1 MSDKV
6 RSAITPT
13 REEDY
18 PQWYQQVIRAADLA
32 ETSDVRGCMVIKP
45 WGYAIWENIQRNLD
59 DMFKE
64 TGHRNAYFPIFIPK
78 SFFEKEAEHVE
89 GFAKECAVVTHSRL
103 EDDGK
108 GGLKAAGELTEPLI
122 VRPTSETIIGASFSR
137 WISSYR
143 DLPLLINQWANVVRW
158 ELRTRLFLRTTEFL
172 WQEGH
177 TVHATRAEAEE
188 ETYRMLDVYAEFAE
202 QYLAIPV
209 IKGEK
214 TAGERFPGAVQTF
227 CIEAM
232 MQDRKALQ
240 SGTSH
245 FLGQNF
251 ARSSNIKFQN
261 NEGREEYAW
270 TTSWGVSTRMIGAL
284 IMAHSDDDGLLL
296 PPRIA
301 PAHIAIIPI
310 YRSEEDRVLV
320 DNYIQDLLQD
330 LHDLRYHERK
340 LLVEY
345 DTRDMNGGEKN
356 WDWVKKG
363 IPIRLEIG
371 PRDVKN
377 SAVFMG
383 RRNRPPRDK
392 VSVSRELFVAN
403 ILTYLDEIQEDI
415 YNRALAFRNKYTVK
429 IDDKEEFYRFFTPK
443 NEEKP
448 EIHGGFA
455 FSHWC
460 GENECEEK
468 IKDDLKVTIRCIPLD
483 DGREEGA
490 CILCGKKSSQ
500 RVYFA
505 KNY

>member
-1 MSDKV
+1 MSNKV
-6 RSAITPT
+6 KSAITPT

-45 WGYAIWENIQRNLD
+45 WGYAIWENIQHNLD
-59 DMFKE
+59 NMFKE

-103 EDDGK
+103 EDDGE

-177 TVHATRAEAEE
+177 TVHSSREEAEE
-188 ETYRMLDVYAEFAE
+188 ETYRMLDIYAEFAE
-202 QYLAIPV
+202 RYLAIPV

-251 ARSSNIKFQN
+251 ARSSEIKYQN
-261 NEGREEYAW
+261 KEGREEYAW

-284 IMAHSDDDGLLL
+284 IMAHSDDDGLVL

-310 YRSEEDRVLV
+310 YRNEEDQRLV
-320 DNYIQDLLQD
+320 DNYIQELLNE
-330 LHDLRYHERK
+330 LKDLRYHERK
-340 LLVEY
+340 LIVEY

-356 WDWVKKG
+356 WQWIKKG
-363 IPIRLEIG
+363 IPVRLEIG

-377 SAVFMG
+377 KAVFMG
-383 RRNRPPRDK
+383 RRNRSPRDK
-392 VSVSRELFVAN
+392 VSIPREEFVEN
-403 ILTYLDEIQEDI
+403 IISYLDEIQQDF
-415 YNRALAFRNKYTVK
+415 YDRALAFRKENTVK
-429 IDDKEEFYRFFTPK
+429 IDSKDEFYRFFTPK
-443 NEEKP
+443 NKEKP

-455 FSHWC
+455 YSHWC
-460 GENECEEK
+460 GEDECEEK
-468 IKDDLKVTIRCIPLD
+468 IKEDLKVTIRCIPLE
-483 DGREEGA
+483 GEREEGT
-490 CILCGKKSSQ
+490 CILCGKKSNQ